1 MYSIESCF
9 DKSIGAIKGFRRK
22 DMSMNGW
29 KSSEIGLRQSE
40 SVLSREMTAENF
52 GDFMDETKE
61 IRGIEG
67 TSLPVLC

>member
-1 MYSIESCF
+1 MNFLFFVGPEQTMYSIESCF

-40 SVLSREMTAENF
+40 SVLSCEMTAENF
-52 GDFMDETKE
+52 WGFY
-61 IRGIEG
+61 G
-67 TSLPVLC
+67 